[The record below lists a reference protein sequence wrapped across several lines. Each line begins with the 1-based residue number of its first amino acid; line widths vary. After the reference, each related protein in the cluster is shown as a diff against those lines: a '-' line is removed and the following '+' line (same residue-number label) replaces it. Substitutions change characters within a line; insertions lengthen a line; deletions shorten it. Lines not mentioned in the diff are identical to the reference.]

1 MMVEVLQPIEAH
13 SKSSFVIQE
22 DKTAPNGLT
31 FVYTSD
37 SKPLSTPWQVSDFRG
52 ILMKD
57 LNLPDGPILDCACGS
72 GIQLAAIGLQLRR
85 PMYGIELDKNRA
97 RASASNIRTSF
108 DFFDQTPS
116 EALAMSKIFV
126 GDSTSATDICHIGQ
140 IKERSI
146 GLLYLDPARPRNS
159 RTHSIEEMQPPLD
172 AVLRAWGP
180 YLAHRDALPA
190 ICFDVSPRL
199 SEEQRREIEGILK
212 AQYPE
217 IPYFW
222 QWSSRGG
229 GRTDRLMLWAGCLAL
244 PEVKRRFVRYPPNP
258 LEEPIVLTT
267 NKILDLENTSF
278 NDPEIGHFLTTLDT
292 GFVESGLAITWLN
305 AMFGHEYTW
314 LEYSGRRPTLTH
326 TKAIHLK
333 NPNEDLLIQASGE
346 IVAIY
351 TSEISLS
358 TMDEFCAFAL
368 SNGFSHLT
376 LRIPIEPNEQP
387 VMQRQLDRSLEINNE
402 SPSGFVMKHPEKC
415 VYFLCFV
422 R

>member
-1 MMVEVLQPIEAH
+1 MVEVLQPIEAL

-22 DKTAPNGLT
+22 DKTAPEGLS

-72 GIQLAAIGLQLRR
+72 GIQLAALGLQLRR
-85 PMYGIELDKNRA
+85 PMYGIELDRNRA
-97 RASASNIRTSF
+97 QASASNIRKSF
-108 DFFDQTPS
+108 DFFEQSTS
-116 EALAMSKIFV
+116 ELLASSKIFV
-126 GDSTSATDICHIGQ
+126 GDSTSAIEICRIGQ

-172 AVLRAWGP
+172 AVLRAWEP
-180 YLAHRDALPA
+180 YLAHRNTLPA

-199 SEEQRREIEGILK
+199 SEEQRNEIEGILK
-212 AQYPE
+212 TQYPD

-244 PEVKRRFVRYPPNP
+244 PEEKRRFVRYPPNS

-267 NKILDLENTSF
+267 NKIFDLENTSVTEL
-278 NDPEIGHFLTTLDT
+278 EIGHFLTTLDT
-292 GFVESGLAITWLN
+292 GFVESGLANDWLN
-305 AMFGHEYTW
+305 EMFGNEYSW
-314 LEYSGRRPTLTH
+314 LEYSGRRPTLAH
-326 TKAIHLK
+326 KQALHLK
-333 NPNEDLLIQASGE
+333 NSNENLLVQASGE
-346 IVAIY
+346 IVAVF

-358 TMDEFCAFAL
+358 TMDEFCAFAER
-368 SNGFSHLT
+368 NGFSHLT
-376 LRIPIEPNEQP
+376 LRFRIEPNQQP
-387 VMQRQLDRSLEINNE
+387 LMQKRLDRWLEINKE
-402 SPSGFVMKHPEKC
+402 QQTGFVMKHPDKC
-415 VYFLCFV
+415 IYFLCFV

>member
-1 MMVEVLQPIEAH
+1 MVEIFQPIVAH
-13 SKSSFVIQE
+13 RKSSFVIQE
-22 DKTAPNGLT
+22 DKTAPEGLS

-57 LNLPDGPILDCACGS
+57 IHLPDGPILDCACGS
-72 GIQLAAIGLQLRR
+72 GIQLAALGLQLRR
-85 PMYGIELDKNRA
+85 TMYGIELDKERA
-97 RASASNIRTSF
+97 QASASNIRTSF
-108 DFFDQTPS
+108 DFFDQSSS
-116 EALAMSKIFV
+116 ELLPLSKIFV
-126 GDSTSATDICHIGQ
+126 GDSTSAKEICQIGQ

-159 RTHSIEEMQPPLD
+159 RTHSIEEMQPPLNV
-172 AVLRAWGP
+172 VLRAWEP
-180 YLAHRDALPA
+180 YLAHLNNLPA

-199 SEEQRREIEGILK
+199 TGEQRSEIEAIVK

-244 PEVKRRFVRYPPNP
+244 PEVKRRFVRYPPNS
-258 LEEPIVLTT
+258 LEDPVVLTT
-267 NKILDLENTSF
+267 NKILELENMATKEL
-278 NDPEIGHFLTTLDT
+278 DVGQYLTTLDT
-292 GFVESGLAITWLN
+292 GFVESGLATNWLHS
-305 AMFGHEYTW
+305 MVGREYCW
-314 LEYSGRRPTLTH
+314 LEYSGRRPTLAH
-326 TKAIHLK
+326 SKAICPK
-333 NPNEDLLIQASGE
+333 NSSEELLIQASGK

-351 TSEISLS
+351 TLEISLS
-358 TMDEFCAFAL
+358 TMDEFCVFAK

-376 LRIPIEPNEQP
+376 LRFPIDPSEQP
-387 VMQRQLDRSLEINNE
+387 LMQKRLDRWLENNKE
-402 SPSGFVMKHPEKC
+402 PQTGFVMKHPETC
-415 VYFLCFV
+415 IYFLCVV

>member
-1 MMVEVLQPIEAH
+1 MVEVLQPIQAL
-13 SKSSFVIQE
+13 SKPSFVVQE
-22 DKTAPNGLT
+22 DKTAPEGLS

-72 GIQLAAIGLQLRR
+72 GIQLAALGLQLRR

-97 RASASNIRTSF
+97 LASASNIRRSF
-108 DFFDQTPS
+108 DFFDQPAS
-116 EALAMSKIFV
+116 EKLASSRIFI
-126 GDSTSATDICHIGQ
+126 GDSTSAAEICRIGDI
-140 IKERSI
+140 KKRSI

-172 AVLRAWGP
+172 AVLREWEP
-180 YLAHRDALPA
+180 YLAHRNALPA

-199 SEEQRREIEGILK
+199 TEQQRNEIEGILES
-212 AQYPE
+212 QYPD

-244 PEVKRRFVRYPPNP
+244 PEVKRRFVRYPPKP
-258 LEEPIVLTT
+258 HEDPVVLTT
-267 NKILDLENTSF
+267 NKILELENTSI
-278 NDPEIGHFLTTLDT
+278 NELEIGHYLTTLDT
-292 GFVESGLAITWLN
+292 GFVESGLAYDWLDS
-305 AMFGHEYTW
+305 MFGQEYCW
-314 LEYSGRRPTLTH
+314 LEYSGRRPTLAH
-326 TKAIHLK
+326 PKAIRLK
-333 NPNEDLLIQASGE
+333 NSNENLLVQASGE
-346 IVAIY
+346 IVAVY

-358 TMDEFCAFAL
+358 TLDEFCSFAE

-376 LRIPIEPNEQP
+376 LRFRMEPHEQP
-387 VMQRQLDRSLEINNE
+387 LMQKRLDRWLEINKE
-402 SPSGFVMKHPEKC
+402 PQTGFVMKHPDKC
-415 VYFLCFV
+415 MYFLCFN

>member
-108 DFFDQTPS
+108 DFFDQTSS

-180 YLAHRDALPA
+180 YLAHLDDLPA

-199 SEEQRREIEGILK
+199 SEEQRHEIEGILK
-212 AQYPE
+212 AQYPA

-229 GRTDRLMLWAGCLAL
+229 GRTDRLMLWAGCLAHS
-244 PEVKRRFVRYPPNP
+244 EVKRRFVRYPPNP
-258 LEEPIVLTT
+258 LEEPLVLTT

-278 NDPEIGHFLTTLDT
+278 NEPEIGHFLTTLDT
-292 GFVESGLAITWLN
+292 GFVESGLANAWLK
-305 AMFGHEYTW
+305 ALFGHEYTW

-333 NPNEDLLIQASGE
+333 NPNENLLVQASGE

-358 TMDEFCAFAL
+358 TMDEFCAFAI

-376 LRIPIEPNEQP
+376 LRFPMEPNEQP
-387 VMQRQLDRSLEINNE
+387 VMQRQLDRSLEINND
-402 SPSGFVMKHPEKC
+402 SKSGFVMKHPDKC
-415 VYFLCFV
+415 IYFLCFV